1 MKTEAYV
8 VPGTPGEGYPNLRR
22 IGYPSP
28 GAPGQ
33 NETFVLLASTEMG
46 LLEAAA
52 QGKQ

>member
-1 MKTEAYV
+1 MKTEVYV
-8 VPGTPGEGYPNLRR
+8 VPGTPGEGYPNL
-22 IGYPSP
+22 GYPSP